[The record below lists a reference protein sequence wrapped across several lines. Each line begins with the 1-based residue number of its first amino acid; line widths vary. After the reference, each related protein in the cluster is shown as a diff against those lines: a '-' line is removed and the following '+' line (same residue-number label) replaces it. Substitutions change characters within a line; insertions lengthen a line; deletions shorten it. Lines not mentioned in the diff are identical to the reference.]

1 MEISTT
7 AQPGSSGQR
16 TPTPLGICKPSFIL
30 LSWSTSNA
38 PRYQVFFGIRR
49 GQRNCAFKLGPHVAA
64 SLRTEAFPDGMSAFL
79 LPAHIIVR
87 NARGFEKT
95 LSQRRAAEV
104 HVSVLKAGSKTRRCV
119 WKVLAGPL
127 ELVSCSCS
135 QSLSFRLSSHFGTSG
150 KVYAF
155 TTDTLALFYTQL
167 CTSDALTNSPRDRVI
182 SCPHPLKQ
190 FEWVRAETNVE
201 ILH

>member
-104 HVSVLKAGSKTRRCV
+104 HVSVLKAGSKTRMCLKSSGRATWAGIMFMFTIV
-119 WKVLAGPL
+119 ELQAQFPLRHIWKSVCLHHRYTSTL
-127 ELVSCSCS
+127 LHTVVYLRRTHKFS
-135 QSLSFRLSSHFGTSG
+135 QG
-150 KVYAF
+150 
-155 TTDTLALFYTQL
+155 
-167 CTSDALTNSPRDRVI
+167 
-182 SCPHPLKQ
+182 
-190 FEWVRAETNVE
+190 
-201 ILH
+201 